1 MKKTILSSAAAI
13 LFAIGLSPAI
23 ALAGGQHGGKP
34 QTTVTT
40 TTTTVTRTET
50 VPLHPR
56 YIALHR
62 AHSRPAPGHARQQAG
77 YKKPG
82 KHQHQAKHGHP
93 SRDRHAAHGHQG
105 HHGSSGP
112 QVVYREPE
120 RHQHHPVGHV
130 EPRNDGRLSVRIG
143 YEIRL

>member
-13 LFAIGLSPAI
+13 LFTIGLSPAI

-62 AHSRPAPGHARQQAG
+62 AHSRYDGKREHQGKRKHHHQQRS
-77 YKKPG
+77 
-82 KHQHQAKHGHP
+82 Q
-93 SRDRHAAHGHQG
+93 SRDRHARGRYV
-105 HHGSSGP
+105 SPEP

-120 RHQHHPVGHV
+120 RHQHRPVGHR